1 MKSTYKL
8 FGIYWDHKTGVDFE
22 DIEVINGDRGVDY
35 RQPFCLF
42 DVFGEYRFVNISELI
57 CVENALEFDTLCSKL
72 RSFHRIAINI
82 DFITCS
88 NSISSSKFF
97 KKRVCQIV
105 FAMQQALPDTCVV
118 IQVPY
123 DRLSE
128 WKALQELAS

>member
-42 DVFGEYRFVNISELI
+42 DVFGEYRTVNISELI
-57 CVENALEFDTLCSKL
+57 CVENAMEFDSICNKL
-72 RSFHRIAINI
+72 KNFYRVAINV
-82 DFITCS
+82 DYITCRG
-88 NSISSSKFF
+88 SISSSRFY
-97 KKRVCQIV
+97 KKRICQIF
-105 FAMQQALPDTCVV
+105 FAMQQALPDSCVV

-123 DRLSE
+123 DKLSD
-128 WKALQELAS
+128 WIALQELAS